1 MGEARRAR
9 YTGAVSFVDL
19 PVAHGRLEALY
30 WKVERPRAAAVVCH
44 PHPLHGGT
52 MHNHVT
58 YRIAQ
63 TFRDNGVSCVRFNF
77 RGVGR
82 STGVHD
88 GGVGE
93 IEDARAALDWLA
105 AQEPGVPL
113 WLGGFS
119 FGARTAL
126 QLALRD
132 QRVEKILAVGLAVDI
147 FDLSFVTG
155 LEQPTAFVHSDQD
168 EYGKLENVRAL
179 LTKVPAKH
187 ALFVVPG
194 ADHLCNGRLDE
205 FSVAAKQAFDWLVTA

>member
-1 MGEARRAR
+1 M
-9 YTGAVSFVDL
+9 SFVDIL
-19 PVAHGRLEALY
+19 VSHGRLEALW
-30 WKVERPRAAAVVCH
+30 WKVESPRAAAIVCH

-58 YRIAQ
+58 YRLAQ

-82 STGVHD
+82 TTGTHD

-93 IEDARAALDWLA
+93 IDDARVALDWVA

-119 FGARTAL
+119 FGCRTAL
-126 QLALRD
+126 QLAVRD
-132 QRVEKILAVGLAVDI
+132 PRVEKVLAVGLAVDI
-147 FDLSFVTG
+147 FDLTFVTG
-155 LEQPTAFVHSDQD
+155 LRQPTAFVHSARD
-168 EYGKLENVRAL
+168 EYGKLENLRAL
-179 LTKVPAKH
+179 LTRVPAKH
-187 ALFVVPG
+187 ELFVVPD

-205 FSVAAKQAFDWLVTA
+205 FSGAAKQAFDWLVAA